1 MLSWYHFIIVVIP
14 VAGILAL
21 AFYSRRYSRGVADF
35 LSAGRVAGRY
45 VISVSNMIDTLSV
58 ITLVAMCEAN
68 YQTGFAM
75 AYWNNVLLPLSVFL
89 SLCGWVNVRFRECR
103 VLSGGQFLEMRY
115 SRSLRIFATFI
126 RVSAEMLAN
135 CIGPAVAT
143 RFFIYL
149 LGLPHRVRIAGC
161 GMSSFS
167 LLLLVC
173 IGLALSIILAG
184 GRISLIVTD
193 CVQGL
198 ISYPIFVIFAVF
210 VFTEFSWAREVAP
223 VMADRA
229 AGESFLNPY
238 DIQNLR
244 DFNMFALT
252 LDVVKRIFGNVWLGN
267 DTTTVGRTP
276 HEQKMAGIIATWRGG
291 FSHVTCMMLVIVVLV
306 VMNHSDYAEKAR
318 GIRVTLCERVADEI
332 SDDSTRDGISE
343 AVRAIPAARH
353 VIGTDAPMSRGQNLD
368 TPYMDAVHEVLLSR
382 APEKTA
388 NKTFQNFRS
397 LYNQMMLPVLLRGVF
412 PPVLLALFLLL
423 CVVLLISTDDSRIFN
438 SSSTIVQDLVIPFF
452 KTPPSPELHVKLIKL
467 ATVGVCVVFY
477 IGSTLLSQLDFIN
490 LFLTIASSIWVTGAA
505 SVVTFGLYSRRGT
518 TAGAYAALIGA
529 GGLSAFGMVV
539 QRNWASVVYPFIDAH
554 GWVPAFT
561 TFFAK
566 ASAPF
571 HPWIVWEMNPVK
583 FPVNSVEITFI
594 SYMLSIA
601 LYWIVSLATCREP
614 FNLERMLHRGIYRPA
629 DEPAPPPRE
638 SFTWRHLM
646 RHFVNITPDYTRGDR
661 ITAWGIFA
669 YSIVYKFVIAFLA
682 VVAWNAVSPW
692 SREGWG
698 TYFLWTS
705 LVIPGVAACFTT
717 VWFFWGGVRDLLR
730 MFRDLA
736 SRKRDSLDN
745 GMVSGSVSLSDK
757 EEFAR
762 REKAACGG
770 RDDLK

>member
-1 MLSWYHFIIVVIP
+1 MLTWYHFLIVALP
-14 VAGILAL
+14 VLGILWL

-45 VISVSNMIDTLSV
+45 VISVSDMIDTLSV

-75 AYWNNVLLPLSVFL
+75 SYWNNVLLPLSVFL

-115 SRSLRIFATFI
+115 SRSLRVFATVI

-135 CIGPAVAT
+135 CIGPAVAA

-149 LGLPHRVRIAGC
+149 LGLPHRVDIAGHEV
-161 GMSSFS
+161 SSFS
-167 LLLLVC
+167 LLLFVC
-173 IGLALSIILAG
+173 IGMALAIILAG

-210 VFTEFSWAREVAP
+210 VFSEFSWAREVAP
-223 VMADRA
+223 VMADRV

-244 DFNMFALT
+244 DFNMFALA
-252 LDVVKRIFGNVWLGN
+252 LHVVKRVFGNVWLGN
-267 DTTTVGRTP
+267 DMTTVGRTP

-291 FSHVTCMMLVIVVLV
+291 FSHVTCMMLVIVVMV
-306 VMNHSDYAEKAR
+306 VMHHSKYAERAR
-318 GIRVTLCERVADEI
+318 GIRVELCERVADEI
-332 SDDSTRDGISE
+332 VADGATRADVSA
-343 AVRAIPAARH
+343 AVRDIPAAAH
-353 VIGTDAPMSRGQNLD
+353 AIGVDAPMSRKRNLD
-368 TPYMDAVHEVLLSR
+368 TPYMDAVHEALLAN
-382 APEKTA
+382 APGKTA
-388 NKTFQNFRS
+388 NKMFQNFRS
-397 LYNQMMLPVLLRGVF
+397 LYNQMMLPVLLRDVF

-423 CVVLLISTDDSRIFN
+423 CVALLISTDDSRIFN
-438 SSSTIVQDLVIPFF
+438 SSSTIVQDLVIPFC
-452 KTPPSPELHVKLIKL
+452 KTPPSPELHVKWIKL
-467 ATVGVCVVFY
+467 ATVGVCVVFFV
-477 IGSTLLSQLDFIN
+477 GSTMLSQLDFIN

-529 GGLSAFGMVV
+529 GGFSALGMVV
-539 QRNWASVVYPFIDAH
+539 QRNWAEIVYPFLDAH
-554 GWVPAFT
+554 GWVPACT
-561 TFFAK
+561 AFFAK

-583 FPVNSVEITFI
+583 FPVNSVEITFS

-601 LYWIVSLATCREP
+601 LYWIVSLATCRKP
-614 FNLERMLHRGIYRPA
+614 FNLDRMLHRGIYRPA
-629 DEPAPPPRE
+629 DEPPPSPRE
-638 SFTWRHLM
+638 TFTWRRLL

-669 YSIVYKFVIAFLA
+669 YSIVYKFGIAFLA
-682 VVAWNAVSPW
+682 VVLWNAVSPW
-692 SREGWG
+692 GREGWS

-705 LVIPGVAACFTT
+705 LIIPGLAACFTT
-717 VWFFWGGVRDLLR
+717 VWFFWGGLRDLLR
-730 MFRDLA
+730 LFRDLDA
-736 SRKRDSLDN
+736 RKRDSLDN
-745 GMVSGSVSLSDK
+745 GMVSGAVSLADK

-762 REKAACGG
+762 RE
-770 RDDLK
+770 RDSPRRR